1 MRASGGHT
9 QLMRSKAKT
18 HAFAKTLRAEMTP
31 PEMALLM
38 RLKYRSPGL
47 PVFRRQ
53 HPFGPYVLDFY
64 CAKAKLAIEV
74 DGQSHGMGDRPARD
88 ERRDAFL
95 AREDVR
101 VMRYQASEVMA
112 DPIGI
117 ANGMFDAARCA
128 PD

>member
-1 MRASGGHT
+1 
-9 QLMRSKAKT
+9 MRSKQKT
-18 HAFAKTLRAEMTP
+18 HTFAKTLRAEMTP
-31 PEMALLM
+31 PEMALWM
-38 RLKYRSPGL
+38 RLKHRAPGL

-64 CAKAKLAIEV
+64 CAKAKVCIEV
-74 DGQSHGMGDRPARD
+74 DGQSHGMSDRPARD

-95 AREDVR
+95 AREGVR

-112 DPIGI
+112 DPNGI
-117 ANGMFDAARCA
+117 ANGIFEAVRYA

>member
-1 MRASGGHT
+1 
-9 QLMRSKAKT
+9 MRSKQKT
-18 HAFAKTLRAEMTP
+18 HTYAKTLRAEMTP
-31 PEMALLM
+31 PEMALWM
-38 RLKYRSPGL
+38 RLKQRGPGL

-53 HPFGPYVLDFY
+53 HPFGRYVLDFY

-74 DGQSHGMGDRPARD
+74 DGQSHGMGERPARD

-95 AREDVR
+95 AREGVR

-112 DPIGI
+112 DPNGV
-117 ANGMFDAARCA
+117 ANGIFEAVRYA

>member
-1 MRASGGHT
+1 
-9 QLMRSKAKT
+9 MRSKQKT
-18 HAFAKTLRAEMTP
+18 HTFAKALRAEMTP
-31 PEMALLM
+31 PEVALWM
-38 RLKYRSPGL
+38 RLKHRASGL

-74 DGQSHGMGDRPARD
+74 DGQSHGMGDRPKRD

-95 AREDVR
+95 AREGIR
-101 VMRYQASEVMA
+101 VIRYLASEVMA
-112 DPIGI
+112 DPNGV
-117 ANGMFDAARCA
+117 ANGIFEAVGYA